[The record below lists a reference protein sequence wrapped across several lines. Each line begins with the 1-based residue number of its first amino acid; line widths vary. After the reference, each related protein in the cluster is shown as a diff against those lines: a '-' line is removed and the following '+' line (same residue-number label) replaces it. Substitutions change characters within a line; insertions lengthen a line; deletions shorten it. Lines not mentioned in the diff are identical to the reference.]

1 MLDPRSLIRFEADAT
16 AEDLRPGPLV
26 IAMGAFIDA
35 GATARLLGEHLTTSS
50 RARVLCSF
58 DIDQLLDYRSRR
70 PAMVFESNRFVSYE
84 DPALVLYAMEDRDG
98 TPYYL
103 LVGPEP
109 DYQWERMVEALR
121 IVLDAL
127 RVTLVVS
134 AHGIPMAVPHT
145 GRDHRSST
153 DPTLIGNAE
162 SPFGTV
168 QVPASFS
175 SLLELRLGE
184 VGRDAVG
191 YAVLVPHY
199 LAQSEFAEG
208 ALTALNAIV
217 DVSGLNLPNDELVD
231 AAGLNRA
238 QIAEEVAGNEEV
250 SHVIS
255 ALERQ
260 YDAFVEGRSGPACSR
275 PGHQPPSGRRHKAR
289 VRVRAASTAGPD
301 RRPAV
306 GAAGGSV
313 LGPTSAR

>member
-70 PAMVFESNRFVSYE
+70 PAMVFEANRFVSYD

-98 TPYYL
+98 APYYL

-145 GRDHRSST
+145 RPVGITAHAT

-184 VGRDAVG
+184 AGRDAVG
-191 YAVLVPHY
+191 YAVHVPHY
-199 LAQSEFAEG
+199 LAQAEFAEG

-217 DVSGLNLPNDELVD
+217 DVTGLNLPNDELVD
-231 AAGLNRA
+231 TAGLNRA

-260 YDAFVEGRSGPACSR
+260 YDAFVEGKER
-275 PGHQPPSGRRHKAR
+275 PSLLATESTELPSAEEL
-289 VRVRAASTAGPD
+289 
-301 RRPAV
+301 
-306 GAAGGSV
+306 GAEFEEFLRGVDGEA
-313 LGPTSAR
+313 PTE

>member
-70 PAMVFESNRFVSYE
+70 PAMVFESNRFVSYD

-134 AHGIPMAVPHT
+134 AHGIPMAV
-145 GRDHRSST
+145 ST
-153 DPTLIGNAE
+153 
-162 SPFGTV
+162 
-168 QVPASFS
+168 
-175 SLLELRLGE
+175 LR
-184 VGRDAVG
+184 
-191 YAVLVPHY
+191 
-199 LAQSEFAEG
+199 
-208 ALTALNAIV
+208 
-217 DVSGLNLPNDELVD
+217 
-231 AAGLNRA
+231 
-238 QIAEEVAGNEEV
+238 
-250 SHVIS
+250 
-255 ALERQ
+255 
-260 YDAFVEGRSGPACSR
+260 
-275 PGHQPPSGRRHKAR
+275 
-289 VRVRAASTAGPD
+289 
-301 RRPAV
+301 
-306 GAAGGSV
+306 
-313 LGPTSAR
+313 

>member
-70 PAMVFESNRFVSYE
+70 PAMVFEANRFVSYD

-145 GRDHRSST
+145 RPVGITAHAT

-184 VGRDAVG
+184 AGRDAVG
-191 YAVLVPHY
+191 YAVHVPHY
-199 LAQSEFAEG
+199 LAQAEFAEG

-217 DVSGLNLPNDELVD
+217 DVTGLNLPNDELVD
-231 AAGLNRA
+231 TAGLNRA

-260 YDAFVEGRSGPACSR
+260 YDAFVEGKER
-275 PGHQPPSGRRHKAR
+275 PSLLATESTELPSAEEL
-289 VRVRAASTAGPD
+289 
-301 RRPAV
+301 
-306 GAAGGSV
+306 GAEFEEFLRGVDGEA
-313 LGPTSAR
+313 PTE

>member
-70 PAMVFESNRFVSYE
+70 PAMVFESNRFVSYD

-145 GRDHRSST
+145 RPVGITAHAT

-191 YAVLVPHY
+191 YAVHVPHY

-217 DVSGLNLPNDELVD
+217 DVTGLNLPNDELVD

-260 YDAFVEGRSGPACSR
+260 YDAFVEGKER
-275 PGHQPPSGRRHKAR
+275 PSLLATESTELPSAEEL
-289 VRVRAASTAGPD
+289 
-301 RRPAV
+301 
-306 GAAGGSV
+306 GAEFEEFLRGVDGEA
-313 LGPTSAR
+313 PTD